1 MVHGSELIQLYSL
14 KMSVELE
21 GGGELLHM
29 QISHEV
35 NCACATAPRTRQ
47 SKHESINHGSDMLHA
62 LLYGSSDRI
71 SLPSFSSDVDE
82 DTWCLR
88 RQVEPII
95 EG

>member
-1 MVHGSELIQLYSL
+1 MLVYGTWFTQLYSL

-62 LLYGSSDRI
+62 LLMAAVTGLASPLFPAMWMKI
-71 SLPSFSSDVDE
+71 HGV
-82 DTWCLR
+82 
-88 RQVEPII
+88 
-95 EG
+95 